1 MQTVTAAWLQ
11 SLEPLK
17 NVPLD
22 QLRWFVENSRQYEL
36 PEGAFLFQ
44 AGEPITGTHILN
56 KGRVRMYFEQKNG
69 LRDVGII
76 EPEEISGYLP
86 FSRGLVAGA
95 MGQVIEDAH
104 ILTFPAE
111 KMRTLIQLHFEL
123 TQALVHVM
131 TTRVREYTALQQ
143 QNEKMMALGKLSAGL
158 AHELNNPAA
167 AIVRGSVSLRKHL
180 QLQPES
186 FKQVI
191 AIKMTN
197 EQVDAVNNKLFEVL
211 SKKEKP
217 RLTLIERTG
226 KEDSLND
233 WLDDHDVDNTTD
245 IAENFVEFGFG
256 AADMDA
262 FNELIPAQDL
272 EPVLQWI
279 NNNLVTEKMVNDIQ
293 DASQRISDLVKAVKH
308 FTHMDRGGDK
318 EYVDIHTGIRNTLTM
333 LAHRLRNGNVQLVE
347 EFDTTLPQVHAYVGE
362 LNQVWTNLIDNALD
376 ALEPVKKGVLTIR
389 TERNGRFVKTSVIDD
404 GPGIPEDVKSRIF
417 DPFFTT
423 KEIGKGTGLGL
434 DVVLRI
440 VKQHNGSVD
449 VHSVP
454 GRTAF
459 TVCFPIDA

>member
-22 QLRWFVENSRQYEL
+22 QLQWFVDNSRQYTL
-36 PEGAFLFQ
+36 PEGAFLFR
-44 AGEPITGTHILN
+44 AGESITGTHILY

-95 MGQVIEDAH
+95 MGQVIEDAQ

-186 FKQVI
+186 FKQVM
-191 AIKMTN
+191 AIKMTR
-197 EQVDAVNNKLFEVL
+197 EQ
-211 SKKEKP
+211 
-217 RLTLIERTG
+217 
-226 KEDSLND
+226 
-233 WLDDHDVDNTTD
+233 
-245 IAENFVEFGFG
+245 
-256 AADMDA
+256 
-262 FNELIPAQDL
+262 
-272 EPVLQWI
+272 
-279 NNNLVTEKMVNDIQ
+279 
-293 DASQRISDLVKAVKH
+293 
-308 FTHMDRGGDK
+308 
-318 EYVDIHTGIRNTLTM
+318 
-333 LAHRLRNGNVQLVE
+333 
-347 EFDTTLPQVHAYVGE
+347 
-362 LNQVWTNLIDNALD
+362 
-376 ALEPVKKGVLTIR
+376 
-389 TERNGRFVKTSVIDD
+389 
-404 GPGIPEDVKSRIF
+404 
-417 DPFFTT
+417 
-423 KEIGKGTGLGL
+423 
-434 DVVLRI
+434 
-440 VKQHNGSVD
+440 
-449 VHSVP
+449 
-454 GRTAF
+454 
-459 TVCFPIDA
+459 